1 MENFCY
7 REFLDTAWMKDDK
20 EVVAPNIL
28 RVINNFNMVRFP
40 NLCQTFCQLSF
51 EEIKNTG
58 VCTQASL
65 TFVTGLQPAIFNY
78 SSNSFCLMF

>member
-28 RVINNFNMVRFP
+28 RVINNFNMVRFTT
-40 NLCQTFCQLSF
+40 LYLTSCQLSF

-58 VCTQASL
+58 VCTQASVA
-65 TFVTGLQPAIFNY
+65 FVSL
-78 SSNSFCLMF
+78 